1 MKFTERVLLLI
12 ISELGLG
19 IRSVKANCSHRAGPP
34 ATEGPAG
41 HIGSRGEFHEEEG
54 RGGDRFLDFLRSL
67 EMTGKLRCF
76 LKLSGCHKAD
86 ISTPGEGR
94 GRGPED
100 TSYREAMTQ

>member
-12 ISELGLG
+12 INELGLE

-76 LKLSGCHKAD
+76 RRYGSESCFSLQAM
-86 ISTPGEGR
+86 IRAE
-94 GRGPED
+94 
-100 TSYREAMTQ
+100 EAMMRPQGLLR